1 MEELSTIVHIS
12 KARTTGRQIC
22 EKLLDILPRQLFEI
36 VIQAI
41 VNGKVIARETL
52 KPYRKDVTA
61 KLVNNFFISYIVYFY
76 IFLLFIF
83 FISVR
88 WRYH

>member
-22 EKLLDILPRQLFEI
+22 ERLLDILPRQLFEI

-41 VNGKVIARETL
+41 VSGKVIARETL

-61 KLVNNFFISYIVYFY
+61 KLVNNFFISYIIYCY
-76 IFLLFIF
+76 IFVLLIF

-88 WRYH
+88 W

>member
-1 MEELSTIVHIS
+1 MEELSTIVYIS

-22 EKLLDILPRQLFEI
+22 ERLLDILPRQLFEI
-36 VIQAI
+36 VIQA
-41 VNGKVIARETL
+41 VVGGKVIARETL

-61 KLVNNFFISYIVYFY
+61 KLVNNILISYIVYCY
-76 IFLLFIF
+76 IFLLLIF

-88 WRYH
+88 W

>member
-22 EKLLDILPRQLFEI
+22 ERLLDILPRQLFEI

-41 VNGKVIARETL
+41 VRGKVIARETL
-52 KPYRKDVTA
+52 KPYKKNVTA
-61 KLVNNFFISYIVYFY
+61 KLVNNFFISYIVYCY
-76 IFLLFIF
+76 IFLLLIF

-88 WRYH
+88 W

>member
-22 EKLLDILPRQLFEI
+22 ERLLDILPRQLFEI

-41 VNGKVIARETL
+41 VSGKVIARETL

-61 KLVNNFFISYIVYFY
+61 KLVNNFFISYIVYYY
-76 IFLLFIF
+76 ILLLLII

-88 WRYH
+88 W